1 MCYIFGF
8 KVDTSEPSNVP
19 RKGNIIKALVASV
32 RIIAYKMG
40 KKYFYYPI
48 MKLFF

>member
-8 KVDTSEPSNVP
+8 KVDKSELYRPSNVP
-19 RKGNIIKALVASV
+19 RRGSFIKALVASV

-40 KKYFYYPI
+40 
-48 MKLFF
+48 